1 MQKSNGVP
9 HGKRDRSGSTSNHKH
24 SQQGLDAERER
35 YADPVVFRVRR
46 STQCA
51 KCKEEL
57 GPGRMIKLVEG
68 DGDQRVALCK
78 PCAGLG
84 ESFYVPAGN
93 AKLTRL
99 LSKYSKQK
107 HVVVRWSSARKR
119 YERQGVLVELEALN
133 QAEADLG
140 LPLTIDEDANSSR
153 EGDVPDVDVT

>member
-1 MQKSNGVP
+1 MKKPNGVP
-9 HGKRDRSGSTSNHKH
+9 QRRSGRSGRISSDKQPQEK
-24 SQQGLDAERER
+24 SDVDRDR

-57 GPGRMIKLVEG
+57 GPGRMIKLVDW

-84 ESFYVPAGN
+84 EMFYVPAGN
-93 AKLTRL
+93 PKLTRL

-107 HVVVRWSSARKR
+107 HVVVRWASARKR

-133 QAEADLG
+133 RAETDLG
-140 LPLTIDEDANSSR
+140 LPLTIDE
-153 EGDVPDVDVT
+153 EGGESCEDEGPNH